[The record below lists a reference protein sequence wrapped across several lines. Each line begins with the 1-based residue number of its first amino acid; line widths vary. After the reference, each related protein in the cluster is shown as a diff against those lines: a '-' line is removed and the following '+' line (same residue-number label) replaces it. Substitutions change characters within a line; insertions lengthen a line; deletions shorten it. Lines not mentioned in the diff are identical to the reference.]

1 MSVSPISLMETPL
14 YQILKIVN
22 LHQYAEK
29 LAELGYADDLQA
41 LSSMSRNQLI
51 NLYQRIQIPPELIL
65 KFQDVIELMKY
76 LKPRNRNH
84 KRSTSGEKESEDSS
98 AIVRRKSYAGNNL
111 KQGSQFENL
120 ASLFNDYNTKLENDR
135 KEELEQAKLKMQLEE
150 AKRKIDELTKE
161 LYVHKEAA
169 KKLETKNLEEE
180 GREKVGME
188 PLPQID
194 IRRKEVGVSYDSSKL
209 RSTLSHLDIEEM
221 CRCLAKAVKKHI
233 SHAMKVNKS
242 RESLTGG
249 ISSIPPLFGLTC
261 EENLDKGVKIPGM
274 LLEMFRQEFD
284 DPQAFSGRAPS
295 ETDIYNFCKNI
306 IFRSKMEKEC
316 SIICLIYIERMI
328 QKSGLYINEKNWKK
342 LTLISLIIASKVW
355 DDESYENIHFSKVFT
370 RYPLREINSMERLF
384 LNIIEY
390 DVGVKKSQYAKYYFI
405 LRTFAEK
412 NNRSFPLKPLAV
424 DTVRRLQ
431 NNANRAEE
439 RLKDLHRDNVFKTR

>member
-1 MSVSPISLMETPL
+1 MSLSPYNLIETPL
-14 YQILKIVN
+14 YQVLKIVN
-22 LHQYAEK
+22 LHQYTEK
-29 LAELGYADDLQA
+29 LAELDYANDLQS
-41 LSSMSRNQLI
+41 LSGMSRDQLL
-51 NLYQRIQIPPELIL
+51 NLYQRIQVPPELII

-76 LKPRNRNH
+76 LKPRKNDH
-84 KRSTSGEKESEDSS
+84 KRSNSNEKGSQDSS
-98 AIVRRKSYAGNNL
+98 SLVRRKSFTSNNL
-111 KQGSQFENL
+111 EPGGQFENL
-120 ASLFNDYNTKLENDR
+120 TSLFNNYNTKLENDR
-135 KEELEQAKLKMQLEE
+135 REEEEQAKLKMQLEE
-150 AKRKIDELTKE
+150 AKKKIDELTKE
-161 LYVHKEAA
+161 LYIHKEAA
-169 KKLETKNLEEE
+169 KKQEIKTKNEESK
-180 GREKVGME
+180 EKIGME

-242 RESLTGG
+242 RESLTAG

-261 EENLDKGVKIPGM
+261 EESLDKGVKVPGV

-295 ETDIYNFCKNI
+295 EIDIYNFCKNI

-390 DVGVKKSQYAKYYFI
+390 DVGIKKSQYAKYYFV

-431 NNANRAEE
+431 SNANRAEE
-439 RLKDLHRDNVFKTR
+439 RLKDLHKDNVFKTR

>member
-120 ASLFNDYNTKLENDR
+120 SSLFNDYNTKLENDR

-169 KKLETKNLEEE
+169 KKLETKNPEEE

>member
-51 NLYQRIQIPPELIL
+51 NLYQRIQVPPELII

-76 LKPRNRNH
+76 LKPRKSNH
-84 KRSTSGEKESEDSS
+84 KRSNSGEKESEDSS

-120 ASLFNDYNTKLENDR
+120 ASLFNDYNTKLENDK
-135 KEELEQAKLKMQLEE
+135 KEEEEQAKLKRQLEE
-150 AKRKIDELTKE
+150 AKKKIDELTKE

-169 KKLETKNLEEE
+169 KKLEAKKPDEDSK
-180 GREKVGME
+180 EKVGME

-249 ISSIPPLFGLTC
+249 ISSIPALFGLTC
-261 EENLDKGVKIPGM
+261 EETLDKGVKIPGM

-342 LTLISLIIASKVW
+342 LTLISLIISSKVW

-390 DVGVKKSQYAKYYFI
+390 DVGIKKSQYAKYYFI

-431 NNANRAEE
+431 SNANRAEE

>member
-51 NLYQRIQIPPELIL
+51 NLYQRIQVPPELII

-76 LKPRNRNH
+76 LKPRKRNH
-84 KRSTSGEKESEDSS
+84 KRSNSGEKDSEDSS

-111 KQGSQFENL
+111 KQGNQFENL
-120 ASLFNDYNTKLENDR
+120 ASLFNDYNTKLENDK
-135 KEELEQAKLKMQLEE
+135 KEEEEQAKLKMQLEE
-150 AKRKIDELTKE
+150 AKKKIDELTKE

-169 KKLETKNLEEE
+169 KKLEAKKPDEDSK
-180 GREKVGME
+180 EKVGME

-261 EENLDKGVKIPGM
+261 EETLDKGVKIPGM

-431 NNANRAEE
+431 SNANRAEG

>member
-51 NLYQRIQIPPELIL
+51 NLYQRIQVPPELII

-76 LKPRNRNH
+76 LKPRKRNH
-84 KRSTSGEKESEDSS
+84 KRSNSGEKDSEDSS

-111 KQGSQFENL
+111 KQGNQFENL
-120 ASLFNDYNTKLENDR
+120 ASLFNDYNTKLENDK
-135 KEELEQAKLKMQLEE
+135 KEEEEQAKLKMQLEE
-150 AKRKIDELTKE
+150 AKKKIDELTKE

-169 KKLETKNLEEE
+169 KKLEAKKPDEDSK
-180 GREKVGME
+180 EKVGME

-261 EENLDKGVKIPGM
+261 EETLDKGVKIPGM

-431 NNANRAEE
+431 SNANRAEE